1 MTVVDAIL
9 EIISVEDIMDFVLNN
24 IDTNNKVPH
33 IEDDDAMDAFWEKVE
48 DDLFITTRGFHNA
61 FPREYSGRNICIMM
75 NYLKEQ
81 DVSIDAFYSF
91 NVDTIVNTVVQYL
104 IRDTS
109 GLKIEVES
117 LLRTYL
123 GEL

>member
-33 IEDDDAMDAFWEKVE
+33 IEDNDAMDAFWEKVE
-48 DDLFITTRGFHNA
+48 DDLFITTYGFHNA

-75 NYLKEQ
+75 NYLKEH